1 MYSYLSEPGAINT
14 GAGPANCTICTKIG
28 DGLREVI
35 CSLGFVPHLKH
46 GARFCSAN
54 ASPKKLHKGCLL
66 YLFFFFFL
74 NAPAVLV
81 SSDGFALSKGA
92 IITLFLRVLE
102 NCEITMESTCSTNS
116 RS

>member
-1 MYSYLSEPGAINT
+1 MVQ
-14 GAGPANCTICTKIG
+14 
-28 DGLREVI
+28 D
-35 CSLGFVPHLKH
+35 
-46 GARFCSAN
+46 SALQMH
-54 ASPKKLHKGCLL
+54 PQKKLHKGCLL
-66 YLFFFFFL
+66 YLFFFF

-102 NCEITMESTCSTNS
+102 NCEITVESTCSTNS